1 MKLFLVLWVSCLS
14 LGHSFR
20 SFPARKLLHAYAKV
34 SAYADPG
41 PEPLPPPQKYPISQN
56 HYEQYL
62 KRLNSRNETIRDE
75 AILNQESNGFS
86 NNFNDT
92 DGNNEN
98 QRPRGGFPGG
108 GLQIIIGPQGIRGLQ
123 NPGDMDFNP
132 FMQGNQQDGDDD
144 PDTFANFKRRQG
156 KKSDNFEV
164 ITDFPV
170 SFKDVGGYDLV
181 KQELD
186 QCIDILSNYEK
197 YTQYNVRIPKGLI
210 FEGPP
215 GNGKTLLAKA
225 LAGEA
230 KIPFI
235 SVSGAQF
242 QEKYVGVGAARI
254 RELFQLA
261 SQYKPIIV
269 FIDEIDALGR
279 TRSGDGESS
288 SSERDNTLNELLVAM
303 DGFKNSSGIF
313 IIGATNRADLLDPAL
328 LRPGRVDKRVF
339 IGNPDA
345 KTREEIVRI
354 HIKGKPYQACLSI
367 ADIVEMTNG
376 LSGAQIENLLN
387 EAMLNALRHNRE
399 IFTNE
404 DVDFIMNKMMVG
416 WQPNEHKF
424 TSDIIDHIAIHELGH
439 AVVGLLSKHHSKMT
453 KVIINLQA
461 PKSPAYTVFEASDSP
476 LYTRESLFEHLMIL
490 LGGRIAEEV
499 FYNASVTTGAINDF
513 EEALKLA
520 EKMVIYYGMG
530 SNVIYPKNSE
540 KYNAIID
547 DEVVN
552 LIKQAYSAS
561 EHIIREAKSFVFE
574 GAELLKKENIIQAD
588 ALNEILHSK
597 YKHLLM
603 KN

>member
-20 SFPARKLLHAYAKV
+20 SFPARKLLHTYAKV

-92 DGNNEN
+92 NGNNEN

-313 IIGATNRADLLDPAL
+313 IIGATNRADLLDTAL

-345 KTREEIVRI
+345 KTREEIIRI
-354 HIKGKPYQACLSI
+354 HIKGKPI
-367 ADIVEMTNG
+367 
-376 LSGAQIENLLN
+376 
-387 EAMLNALRHNRE
+387 
-399 IFTNE
+399 
-404 DVDFIMNKMMVG
+404 
-416 WQPNEHKF
+416 
-424 TSDIIDHIAIHELGH
+424 
-439 AVVGLLSKHHSKMT
+439 KH
-453 KVIINLQA
+453 VC
-461 PKSPAYTVFEASDSP
+461 P
-476 LYTRESLFEHLMIL
+476 LPIL
-490 LGGRIAEEV
+490 L
-499 FYNASVTTGAINDF
+499 
-513 EEALKLA
+513 K
-520 EKMVIYYGMG
+520 
-530 SNVIYPKNSE
+530 
-540 KYNAIID
+540 
-547 DEVVN
+547 
-552 LIKQAYSAS
+552 
-561 EHIIREAKSFVFE
+561 
-574 GAELLKKENIIQAD
+574 
-588 ALNEILHSK
+588 
-597 YKHLLM
+597 
-603 KN
+603 